1 MANKINILELDINT
15 SALITKMTGAAIDKL
30 KAAQKELTNSNET
43 NSDSFTKNEV
53 EIKRLQTTYTS
64 QKNVVTQLNSASDKF
79 ASSTDAITAAL
90 AKEITQFHLLDKT
103 THNYYH

>member
-43 NSDSFTKNEV
+43 NL
-53 EIKRLQTTYTS
+53 I
-64 QKNVVTQLNSASDKF
+64 
-79 ASSTDAITAAL
+79 
-90 AKEITQFHLLDKT
+90 HLLK
-103 THNYYH
+103 

>member
-15 SALITKMTGAAIDKL
+15 SALITKMTETRAAIDKL

-64 QKNVVTQLNSASDKF
+64 QRML
-79 ASSTDAITAAL
+79 
-90 AKEITQFHLLDKT
+90 
-103 THNYYH
+103 